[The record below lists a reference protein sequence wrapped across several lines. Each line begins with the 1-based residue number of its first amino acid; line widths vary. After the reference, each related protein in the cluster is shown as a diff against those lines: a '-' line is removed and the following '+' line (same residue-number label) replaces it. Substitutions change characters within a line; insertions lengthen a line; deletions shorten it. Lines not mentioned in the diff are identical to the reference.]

1 VLINNVVVINLFWF
15 LKFINCS
22 LALIST
28 FQKLSNTATFDRV
41 HRDETASKLK
51 DLINKLEAD
60 KVVLKKEIEF
70 FAKKDSIN
78 MFNIQEIEKTKK
90 PIFIIEEK
98 INTKYEEN
106 ITYITNLNGYEQLR
120 LWTEATR
127 K

>member
-1 VLINNVVVINLFWF
+1 MRIDKDNIFLGVIFIALLSISLNLWF
-15 LKFINCS
+15 IFSK
-22 LALIST
+22 
-28 FQKLSNTATFDRV
+28 K
-41 HRDETASKLK
+41 DETKNK

-78 MFNIQEIEKTKK
+78 MFKIQEIEKTKK